1 MKTIYLFSD
10 GSCLNN
16 PGTGGWAYILKY
28 KDFVKKAS
36 GAEEE
41 TTNNRM
47 ELLAVI
53 QGLQALK
60 EACNV
65 ELYTDSSYV
74 VNAINL
80 WLPSWIKQNFKN
92 KKNVELW
99 KEYVKVSKIHNIKAN
114 WVKGH
119 NGHEENEECD
129 EMARTA
135 ALELKERSTI

>member
-16 PGTGGWAYILKY
+16 PGIGGWAYILKY
-28 KDFVKKAS
+28 KDKAKKAS

-53 QGLQALK
+53 KGLQALK

-80 WLPSWIKQNFKN
+80 WLTSWIAQGFKN
-92 KKNVELW
+92 KKNVGLW
-99 KEYVKVSKIHNIKAN
+99 REYIKASEKHNIKAH

-135 ALELKERSTI
+135 ALELKERSKI